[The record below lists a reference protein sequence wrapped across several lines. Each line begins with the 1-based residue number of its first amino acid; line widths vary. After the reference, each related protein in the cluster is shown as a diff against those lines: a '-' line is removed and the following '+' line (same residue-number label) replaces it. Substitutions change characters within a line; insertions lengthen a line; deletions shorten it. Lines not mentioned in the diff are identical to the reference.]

1 MVGVALGLGEPE
13 GRSRTTVWNGGL
25 TSCQLSHNFAPVEL
39 STLREFPE
47 CTRTGS
53 GVKGKKI
60 LFRTGARGW
69 GPRSL
74 LSSAAGVR
82 PSERVQTAKLIFL
95 LTKSFTESSIR
106 VFF

>member
-1 MVGVALGLGEPE
+1 MSAKSQLCTCGVIDAE
-13 GRSRTTVWNGGL
+13 RVSRMHG
-25 TSCQLSHNFAPVEL
+25 
-39 STLREFPE
+39 
-47 CTRTGS
+47 TGS

-60 LFRTGARGW
+60 LFRTSARGW

-95 LTKSFTESSIR
+95 LTKLFTESSIR